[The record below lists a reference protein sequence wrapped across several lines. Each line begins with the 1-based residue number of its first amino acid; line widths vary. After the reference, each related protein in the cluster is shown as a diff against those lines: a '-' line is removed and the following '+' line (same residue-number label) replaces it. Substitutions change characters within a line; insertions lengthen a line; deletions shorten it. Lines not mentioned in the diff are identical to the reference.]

1 MHLLEVALSGILL
14 SRQHTIQQ
22 GRQIMHS
29 PQQRGMQ
36 TQPICSRRI
45 FLGSALAASATV
57 VAGALAGCQ
66 RPSTLEV
73 VQPTTGGG
81 RDDLSDSVIGK
92 DKIRIG
98 MEAAYAPYN
107 WQVSEASE
115 YTIPIDNVQG
125 AYADGYDVQIAKAIA
140 EGLGKE
146 LVIVKLS
153 WDGLI
158 DALNQG
164 QIDAIIAGMMDTA
177 ERRESINFSEPYR
190 ETTYGLMVLADSP
203 YLNATSIQ
211 DFSGAAVLG
220 QQGTALDDVIEQIE
234 GVDHLSPVGSVPDM
248 ISRLQQGTCDAIV
261 INVENAQGYLAS
273 NPNFRLVTFDEGSG
287 FTLPA
292 KGSCVGLRKSDN
304 ELLDQINTIL
314 SGIDDDARA
323 AMWQAAVD
331 GQPQ

>member
-1 MHLLEVALSGILL
+1 MNL
-14 SRQHTIQQ
+14 RRTIA
-22 GRQIMHS
+22 
-29 PQQRGMQ
+29 
-36 TQPICSRRI
+36 T
-45 FLGSALAASATV
+45 LLAALMLLALTACGAGTTSPAQDANAPAEETAPSTTESSQFRVGMECAYAPSNWQESAATDTNV
-57 VAGALAGCQ
+57 PVENVAGA
-66 RPSTLEV
+66 
-73 VQPTTGGG
+73 
-81 RDDLSDSVIGK
+81 
-92 DKIRIG
+92 
-98 MEAAYAPYN
+98 YA
-107 WQVSEASE
+107 E
-115 YTIPIDNVQG
+115 
-125 AYADGYDVQIAKAIA
+125 GYDVQIARILADQ
-140 EGLGKE
+140 LGKE

-292 KGSCVGLRKSDN
+292 KGSCVGLRKSDTA
-304 ELLDQINTIL
+304 LLDQVNSIL